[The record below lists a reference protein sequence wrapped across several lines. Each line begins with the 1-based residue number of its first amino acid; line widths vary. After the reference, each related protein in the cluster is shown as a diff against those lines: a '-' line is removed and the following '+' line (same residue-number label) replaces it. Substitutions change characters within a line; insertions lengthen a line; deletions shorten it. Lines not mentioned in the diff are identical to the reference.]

1 MFLGDCQ
8 ASFGV
13 LDWYHMADT
22 QLIKDRVDIVQLIQ
36 EYLPIKKA
44 GVHWK
49 ANCPFH
55 NEKSPSFMVHPE
67 KQIWHCFGCG
77 KGGDIFSFVQE
88 IEGME
93 FFEALK
99 LLARRAGVEIE
110 TTPGRQVASDLRGRV
125 LEINAKAAE
134 FFHRFLLDMPSSAEA
149 RGYLERRGL
158 KPETIVEWEIG
169 FVADQWDLLTKYLL
183 KKGYA
188 IDDLIAA
195 GLTIKRGDADP
206 QSGRGCYDRFR
217 GRIMF
222 PIWDVHGSVIGFT
235 GRVLVETERSGGKY
249 VNTPQT
255 IAYDKSRVLYG
266 LNKAKLEIKAKNQA
280 VIVEGQMDVISCHQA
295 GMKNVIAASGTA
307 LTHDQVRLIKR
318 YTDSVAMAFDADQ
331 AGENAGRRGIGVA
344 LEEGLRIKVIKI
356 PDGFAKDADEC
367 IKKDP
372 AVWFKSVEGA
382 QEIME
387 WYVALAVKRFDVN
400 NPRERQGAATMLA
413 EELNRIPHL
422 VERDFWIKRIADALR
437 VDPSVILQEINV
449 AKRSQTTGAARSE
462 GVARIVPAL
471 PPPQKPIASPEERRF
486 ELLLKTWW
494 GILVAFPELFPEAAK
509 RCDPQVFIGT
519 PYFDLY
525 DFWRTAY
532 TTNEFS
538 VQKFAEEWALRGK
551 SDDYA
556 TLSLQ
561 AEHDYP
567 AGLTKESARTELV
580 NVAARINEAF
590 AKNKRKIALYA
601 MKEAERSNDPALVAK
616 ALSDLQN
623 LSS

>member
-1 MFLGDCQ
+1 
-8 ASFGV
+8 
-13 LDWYHMADT
+13 MADT

-36 EYLPIKKA
+36 EYLPLKKA
-44 GVHWK
+44 GVHWR

-99 LLARRAGVEIE
+99 LLATRAGVQLDTNPARE
-110 TTPGRQVASDLRGRV
+110 GARDQKSRV
-125 LEINAKAAE
+125 TEINAEAAD
-134 FFHRFLLDMPSSAEA
+134 FFHHFLLDTPASADA
-149 RGYLERRGL
+149 RAYLERRGL
-158 KPETIVEWEIG
+158 KPETIAEWQIG
-169 FVADQWDLLTKYLL
+169 FVADQWDLLTKHLL

-195 GLTIKRGDADP
+195 GLTIKRDDADP

-222 PIWDVHGSVIGFT
+222 PIWDVHGTVIGFT

-266 LNKAKLEIKAKNQA
+266 LNKAKLEIKTKNQA

-344 LEEGLRIKVIKI
+344 LEEGLRIKVIKL

-372 AVWFKSVEGA
+372 AVWFKAVEGA

-387 WYVALAVKRFDVN
+387 WYVALAVKRFDVS
-400 NPRERQGAATMLA
+400 NPRERQAAATMLA

-437 VDPSVILQEINV
+437 VEPPVIMQEVALVKRKHNV
-449 AKRSQTTGAARSE
+449 GASRTDGFVRS
-462 GVARIVPAL
+462 VPAI
-471 PPPQKPIASPEERRF
+471 PVPQKPVASLEERRF

-494 GILVAFPELFPEAAK
+494 GILVAFPELFPEAVK

-525 DFWRTAY
+525 DFWRTTY

-538 VQKFAEEWALRGK
+538 VQKFAEEWARRGK
-551 SDDYA
+551 GDDYA

-561 AEHDYP
+561 AERDYP
-567 AGLTKESARTELV
+567 DGLTRETARAELANMAV
-580 NVAARINEAF
+580 RINEAF
-590 AKNKRKIALYA
+590 GKNKRKIALYA
-601 MKEAERSNDPALVAK
+601 MKEAERSNDPSLLAK
-616 ALSDLQN
+616 ALQDLQN
-623 LSS
+623 LSSS